1 MERMETYARL
11 LLKTG
16 LDLQKGQT
24 LLLNA
29 DTEAAPLV
37 AVLAAQAYQMGAAD
51 VQCNWSNEACD
62 RARLL
67 YQDEENLGKL
77 PPWEAERYN
86 APSRAGCAYL
96 RLFSEDPFGMAG
108 ADPARIAL
116 RRNAVS
122 AATKEAQRCRMTGV
136 SPWLAAAY
144 PGKAWAQRVF
154 PNLAGEEAQ
163 AALWRAILAATRA
176 DAPDPDAAWQAHQQN
191 LARRAEWLNAQQFA
205 AFHYESGLG
214 TDFTVG
220 MPEGQNWAGGRS
232 WTTDGRAFIPNMPT
246 EEVFC
251 APHRDRAEGRLVASL
266 PLSHGGSRV
275 EGIVLTFADGQVV
288 DFDARAGKET
298 LAAIL
303 NTDAGARRLG
313 EIALL
318 PADSPIAGMNLLF
331 YNTLFDENAACHFA
345 LGRGYSE
352 CVRGGEAMD
361 EAALLEA
368 GVNQSLVHVDFMVGT
383 RDLRIEGIRKDGS
396 RAPVFE
402 DGVWAF

>member
-1 MERMETYARL
+1 
-11 LLKTG
+11 
-16 LDLQKGQT
+16 
-24 LLLNA
+24 
-29 DTEAAPLV
+29 
-37 AVLAAQAYQMGAAD
+37 
-51 VQCNWSNEACD
+51 
-62 RARLL
+62 
-67 YQDEENLGKL
+67 
-77 PPWEAERYN
+77 
-86 APSRAGCAYL
+86 
-96 RLFSEDPFGMAG
+96 
-108 ADPARIAL
+108 
-116 RRNAVS
+116 
-122 AATKEAQRCRMTGV
+122 
-136 SPWLAAAY
+136 
-144 PGKAWAQRVF
+144 
-154 PNLAGEEAQ
+154 
-163 AALWRAILAATRA
+163 
-176 DAPDPDAAWQAHQQN
+176 
-191 LARRAEWLNAQQFA
+191 
-205 AFHYESGLG
+205 
-214 TDFTVG
+214 

-275 EGIVLTFADGQVV
+275 EGIALTFADGQVV

-402 DGVWAF
+402 GGVWAF